1 MLIFSNT
8 KKSFKWIQWVMSENQ
23 GLVSVVKPLVHK
35 HTMGNL
41 IHISVETFKTQ
52 MLKVVQDI
60 ELDLAVKFLKKFGI
74 VFDGWSKFAIHYV
87 AVFAVGTN
95 VPDGKVLLSI
105 SPFEDEANLTAEQ
118 HGLYL
123 SQQLQ
128 YFKWF
133 MIDVIYLEGDNCSVN
148 KKLSSNLGIFLVGCN
163 SHKLNLAIR
172 MFLALN
178 FADKNIA
185 AANAIKVQLSCH
197 ILIKLLSTLMLKM
210 KAIKGKAQLC
220 EYIDFAQSR

>member
-1 MLIFSNT
+1 
-8 KKSFKWIQWVMSENQ
+8 MSENQ
-23 GLVSVVKPLVHK
+23 GLASVVKPFVHK

-41 IHISVETFKTQ
+41 NHISVETFKTQ

-60 ELDLAVKFLKKFGI
+60 ELDLAVKFLKKIGI

-133 MIDVIYLEGDNCSVN
+133 MIDVIYLEGDNCSVS
-148 KKLSSNLGIFLVGCN
+148 KKLSSNPGIPLVGCN
-163 SHKLNLAIR
+163 SHKLNLAVQ
-172 MFLALN
+172 MYLALN
-178 FADKNIA
+178 FYS
-185 AANAIKVQLSCH
+185 L
-197 ILIKLLSTLMLKM
+197 
-210 KAIKGKAQLC
+210 
-220 EYIDFAQSR
+220 